1 VSISVGGYVFNPR
14 TTVVREQYEVVGGK
28 QTRAIRI
35 TGLLRGAAD
44 EASLIAALD
53 AVTEAVS
60 KEAPVLV
67 SLRPGRQI
75 AARREGF
82 VREINGRTLT
92 GQFIVDLRA
101 ESAWEESEAIETLP
115 WSIGQSGE
123 ALEVYNTGNAPTDP
137 VITLT
142 ADDFLITPGV
152 SDGARAIVYE
162 GEVSS
167 GSVLI
172 IDAVKREVRLDGVE
186 VTGYTSGEFPRLAP
200 GDTELVFT
208 DDIMS
213 SHQATGTVAWRA
225 RWW

>member
-1 VSISVGGYVFNPR
+1 MSISVGGYVFNPR

-60 KEAPVLV
+60 MDAPVLV

-75 AARREGF
+75 AARREGL
-82 VREINGRTLT
+82 VREINGRALT
-92 GQFIVDLRA
+92 GQFVVDLRA

-115 WSIGQSGE
+115 WVIGQSGE
-123 ALEVYNTGNAPTDP
+123 VLGVSNTGNAPTDP
-137 VITLT
+137 VITLA

-152 SDGARAIVYE
+152 GDGTRMIVYE
-162 GEVSS
+162 GEVAG
-167 GSVLI
+167 GSTLV

-200 GDTELVFT
+200 GETELVFT

-213 SHQATGTVAWRA
+213 SHQATGSVAWRP